1 MNLLVNQ
8 IINVYHQMLFV
19 MAFKYRISFHRM
31 LFSLYFRSSI
41 KDCADESDESST
53 TCRMIKTKIF

>member
-1 MNLLVNQ
+1 
-8 IINVYHQMLFV
+8 MLFV